1 MVEMT
6 SSGRRL
12 PDDFVD
18 ESDDEDVGF
27 IPAGY
32 IEPPAIRN
40 IAVTDVFVC
49 LRKGLA
55 DFRRS
60 WRFGLAFASVYV
72 VGGLGLV
79 TAFVLTRNEFLIF
92 PAVAGFLLIG
102 PITAVGLYEISRRLE
117 CGEPLETRPILLSF
131 LRHGGTQLLLFG
143 CVLVFAMVA
152 WLKVASVIYAL
163 AFGLSPL
170 PIGEM
175 LSRALDSPRIMTFLL
190 VGNVIGAALATVVFA
205 ISVVA
210 VPYLLDKDTDFMT
223 ALTTS
228 LRAVARNP
236 VTMLTWSATIG
247 FLAFISVLGLFLGF
261 FVTLPVVGH
270 ATWHL
275 YRRVVIHPEA
285 MNVP

>member
-1 MVEMT
+1 MTEMT
-6 SSGRRL
+6 SLGRRL
-12 PDDFVD
+12 HDDFVD
-18 ESDDEDVGF
+18 QSEDEDVGF

-40 IAVTDVFVC
+40 IAATDVFAC
-49 LRKGLA
+49 LRQGFD
-55 DFRRS
+55 DFRRA
-60 WRFGLAFASVYV
+60 RKFGLLFASVYV

-79 TAFVLTRNEFLIF
+79 TAFVFTRNEFLVF
-92 PAVAGFLLIG
+92 PAIAGFLLIG

-117 CGEPLETRPILLSF
+117 SGEPLEARPIFLSF

-152 WLKVASVIYAL
+152 WLKAASVIYAV

-175 LSRALDSPRIMTFLL
+175 LARALDSPRVMAFLL
-190 VGNVIGAALATVVFA
+190 VGNVIGAVLATVVFA

-247 FLAFISVLGLFLGF
+247 FLAFISVLTLFVGF

-275 YRRVVIHPEA
+275 YRRVVIHPEV